1 MCERNCVSERERD
14 RAYGR
19 ETGRETDRERRIA
32 SGREITKEERRREEK
47 RGKTKKEGRGIGR
60 RRRRRK
66 EGNQRRCLSVG
77 LFILSS
83 ADEEV
88 ARNKKIHGNVQNM

>member
-1 MCERNCVSERERD
+1 MYERETD
-14 RAYGR
+14 
-19 ETGRETDRERRIA
+19 RETDRERRIA

-47 RGKTKKEGRGIGR
+47 RGKTKKEGKGKGR

-66 EGNQRRCLSVG
+66 EGKGMRCLSIC

-88 ARNKKIHGNVQNM
+88 VSDKKIHGNVQYM